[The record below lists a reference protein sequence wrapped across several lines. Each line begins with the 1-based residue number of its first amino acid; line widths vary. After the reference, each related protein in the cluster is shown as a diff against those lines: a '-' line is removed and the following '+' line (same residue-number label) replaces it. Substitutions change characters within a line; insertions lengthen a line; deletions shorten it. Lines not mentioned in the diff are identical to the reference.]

1 MKKIKIILLSF
12 MLIALSISIAFST
25 FLFTNS
31 KITININNSETT
43 KYKITFTDNGSVVKT
58 MFVDSDYNLS
68 LKDAPYYFN
77 SSGNPIKWYSNS
89 VGIIN
94 AFDATISSNL
104 DFQASSF
111 SSSEIITENL
121 QNGSEGW
128 GGEDNNIY
136 KFNEDYSNYYVYN
149 ANMNLYYDTDEELI
163 SSRTSGI
170 SISGTQ
176 LPGLFQNGDL
186 LNGDTS
192 IGLQTPT
199 NNCNYNLQ
207 LNRDIILIGNITVGG
222 RTGFYGSNKSYSQIS
237 YQGFIIGDYCTLD
250 LNGHDLIVGDPNDGA
265 TLDVWGQVTDS
276 SAEKEGTLVLDS
288 SATMYAVM
296 VVEDVYHEKRMPY
309 TYYSNDNIFAMY
321 RCPYWECN
329 TIINSGANIYGK
341 YRIDL
346 GGNNTNMIKGDIKL
360 IGQNDGLIII
370 SNGYIR
376 RTVGTNQTIKTL
388 GGVYTNDWLY
398 QMINYEAYDAS
409 ITFNKFE
416 LPFEYS
422 GFNAD
427 MDSTGYSF
435 FISPYFDFQLYGC
448 TLNLNQHLVFMPGS
462 SLYID
467 SNSTLNIS
475 YQENKSM
482 SSISASGITIPEK
495 YWQASGGMTFLNEFY
510 LMNSITTLFGTNASD
525 NTEGYSCVIYQSR
538 GDFWSNLEPAYG
550 YLECNVNFIS
560 QTFHQYVPIEFGG
573 RIYVKDVEKFR
584 GYINNGLSKNLN
596 IQLFSTT
603 FKTDWCR
610 IFGNSGTDKKY
621 IYRDVTGYYTYPLV
635 CNDYVLMDPIDTT
648 GKSIDNTDTT
658 NRYKYDWDAKVIYNE
673 LVPSE
678 GYAFIYTTNDL
689 SNLYL
694 CNNIN
699 GVDSLAGYYQRIP
712 TIDRNNKKIVYNST
726 EYILF
731 NGAYIPK
738 NGTGYLVSKFIDNTI
753 YASTLTWSFSYT
765 NGAWKPSSAV

>member
-121 QNGSEGW
+121 QNGWPSS
-128 GGEDNNIY
+128 DNNMD
-136 KFNEDYSNYYVYN
+136 KFNSNYSNYYVYN
-149 ANMNLYYDTDEELI
+149 GNITLFYQANFWGEHDHLELDLLHMTNI
-163 SSRTSGI
+163 V
-170 SISGTQ
+170 
-176 LPGLFQNGDL
+176 NGDQ
-186 LNGDTS
+186 T
-192 IGLQTPT
+192 IGLQAST
-199 NNCNYNLQ
+199 NNCKYNLQ
-207 LNRDIILIGNITVGG
+207 LNRDIILMGNITVGG
-222 RTGFYGSNKSYSQIS
+222 MTGFYGDDSNYSQIS

-265 TLDVWGQVTDS
+265 MLDVWGQVTDS

-321 RCPYWECN
+321 RCPYWDCN
-329 TIINSGANIYGK
+329 TIINSGASVYGK

-346 GGNNTNMIKGDIKL
+346 GGLGTDWIYGDIKL
-360 IGQNDGLIII
+360 IGKTESLIII
-370 SNGYIR
+370 NNGYVK
-376 RTVGTNQTIKTL
+376 RTVGTNQTIKNL

-550 YLECNVNFIS
+550 YLECKVNFIS

-635 CNDYVLMDPIDTT
+635 CNDYVIMDPTDTT
-648 GKSIDNTDTT
+648 GKSINNTDTT

-673 LVPSE
+673 LTPSE

>member
-1 MKKIKIILLSF
+1 MKKLKIILLSI

-121 QNGSEGW
+121 QNGWPSS
-128 GGEDNNIY
+128 DNNMD
-136 KFNEDYSNYYVYN
+136 KFNSNYSNYYVYN
-149 ANMNLYYDTDEELI
+149 GNITLFYQANFWGEHDHLELDLLHMTNI
-163 SSRTSGI
+163 V
-170 SISGTQ
+170 
-176 LPGLFQNGDL
+176 NGDQ
-186 LNGDTS
+186 T
-192 IGLQTPT
+192 IGLQAST
-199 NNCNYNLQ
+199 NNCKYNLQ
-207 LNRDIILIGNITVGG
+207 LNRDIILTGNITVGG
-222 RTGFYGSNKSYSQIS
+222 MTGFYGDDSNYSQIS

-265 TLDVWGQVTDS
+265 MLDVWGQVTDS

-321 RCPYWECN
+321 RCPYWDCN
-329 TIINSGANIYGK
+329 TIINSGANVYGK

-346 GGNNTNMIKGDIKL
+346 GGLGTDWIYGDIKL
-360 IGQNDGLIII
+360 IGKTDSLIII
-370 SNGYIR
+370 NNGYIK
-376 RTVGTNQTIKTL
+376 RTVGTNQTIENL
-388 GGVYTNDWLY
+388 GGAYTNDLLY
-398 QMINYEAYDAS
+398 QTINYEVHDS
-409 ITFNKFE
+409 NITFNKFE

-422 GFNAD
+422 GFNAN
-427 MDSTGYSF
+427 MDSTGYAF
-435 FISPYFDFQLYGC
+435 FISPYFNFKLYNT

-462 SLYID
+462 SLYMD
-467 SNSTLNIS
+467 SNSILNIS

-482 SSISASGITIPEK
+482 SAISASGITIPEK

-510 LMNSITTLFGTNASD
+510 LMNSITTLFGVNASD
-525 NTEGYSCVIYQSR
+525 NMEGYSCVIYQSR
-538 GDFWSNLEPAYG
+538 GSFWSNLEPAYG

-584 GYINNGLSKNLN
+584 GYINNGRSKNLN

-635 CNDYVLMDPIDTT
+635 CNDYVLMDPTDTT
-648 GKSIDNTDTT
+648 GKSINNTDTT

-673 LVPSE
+673 LAPSE

-753 YASTLTWSFSYT
+753 YASTFTWSFSYT